1 MIKWL
6 SDFHASQILLPAAHH
21 TNQSRFHGALVWR
34 HQVAHSDGSCIA
46 IFIVHAH
53 AHTHVHKYSGYWHGS
68 VHVHMRTAREVQDFD
83 YFLEEVAT
91 LSCIRHE
98 NIQLFMGVCLDMTGG
113 TLAIMMRCVMLLL
126 VLSVP
131 PDLCT
136 HWIVHSQ
143 KLNLGNKSMA
153 DCTPILLYKVTDV
166 YL

>member
-1 MIKWL
+1 MHLKYCCL
-6 SDFHASQILLPAAHH
+6 QLTILTRVGFMVHLYGDTKLHI
-21 TNQSRFHGALVWR
+21 QM
-34 HQVAHSDGSCIA
+34 
-46 IFIVHAH
+46 VHALQYLLCM
-53 AHTHVHKYSGYWHGS
+53 HTHTHMHKYSGYWHGS
-68 VHVHMRTAREVQDFD
+68 VHVHMRTAREVQDFG

-143 KLNLGNKSMA
+143 
-153 DCTPILLYKVTDV
+153 I
-166 YL
+166 

>member
-1 MIKWL
+1 MHLKYCCL
-6 SDFHASQILLPAAHH
+6 QLTILTRVGFMVHLYGDTKLHI
-21 TNQSRFHGALVWR
+21 QM
-34 HQVAHSDGSCIA
+34 
-46 IFIVHAH
+46 VHALQYLLCM
-53 AHTHVHKYSGYWHGS
+53 HTHTHMHKYSGYWHGS

>member
-1 MIKWL
+1 MHLKYCCL
-6 SDFHASQILLPAAHH
+6 QLTILTRVGFMVHLYGDTKLHI
-21 TNQSRFHGALVWR
+21 QM
-34 HQVAHSDGSCIA
+34 
-46 IFIVHAH
+46 VHALQYLLCM
-53 AHTHVHKYSGYWHGS
+53 HTHTHMHKYSGYWHGS

-91 LSCIRHE
+91 LSYIRHE

-143 KLNLGNKSMA
+143 I
-153 DCTPILLYKVTDV
+153 DI
-166 YL
+166 